1 MVTNKEKLFKLGKKM
16 TDRVPYKLGLEKLTE
31 DCPEYWGL
39 VNVLDDEMVDIA
51 LSMKQRV
58 PMTLE
63 EIAKA
68 AGRSDTKALEDKL
81 QEMSCIGL
89 LEYNWENPQH
99 KKQYLLPLFVPGAA
113 EFLNMRESF
122 VNEHPEVCDFFER
135 MSRLPLEKV
144 TPMVPLGGAGI
155 GMHVVPVEKA
165 IPADSQSVSIEHLS
179 HWLKKYDTYAIG
191 VCSCRRSQTVR
202 GEGSGDLADLWCRQ
216 GRSRGDL

>member
-99 KKQYLLPLFVPGAA
+99 KKQYLLPLFVPAA
-113 EFLNMRESF
+113 HVRDD
-122 VNEHPEVCDFFER
+122 VH
-135 MSRLPLEKV
+135 
-144 TPMVPLGGAGI
+144 VPKGLRIISVKNI
-155 GMHVVPVEKA
+155 GEA
-165 IPADSQSVSIEHLS
+165 IAAV
-179 HWLKKYDTYAIG
+179 
-191 VCSCRRSQTVR
+191 
-202 GEGSGDLADLWCRQ
+202 LARDK
-216 GRSRGDL
+216 

>member
-68 AGRSDTKALEDKL
+68 AGRSDTLSSVVL
-81 QEMSCIGL
+81 G
-89 LEYNWENPQH
+89 
-99 KKQYLLPLFVPGAA
+99 KQSAKRCLRRWHA
-113 EFLNMRESF
+113 R
-122 VNEHPEVCDFFER
+122 DFSNITGR
-135 MSRLPLEKV
+135 
-144 TPMVPLGGAGI
+144 
-155 GMHVVPVEKA
+155 
-165 IPADSQSVSIEHLS
+165 IPS
-179 HWLKKYDTYAIG
+179 T
-191 VCSCRRSQTVR
+191 
-202 GEGSGDLADLWCRQ
+202 
-216 GRSRGDL
+216 

>member
-16 TDRVPYKLGLEKLTE
+16 TDRVPYNLGLEKLTE

-81 QEMSCIGL
+81 QEMTLPADMKTEVRPSAVAEKDYIMGQVIYIDSYGNAITNISRSLFDRVGAGRDFRIFLQGPYTRIEKISDSYGGVRPGQLLALFNSVNL
-89 LEYNWENPQH
+89 LELAVFMGSLATLENI
-99 KKQYLLPLFVPGAA
+99 
-113 EFLNMRESF
+113 
-122 VNEHPEVCDFFER
+122 
-135 MSRLPLEKV
+135 
-144 TPMVPLGGAGI
+144 GI
-155 GMHVVPVEKA
+155 
-165 IPADSQSVSIEHLS
+165 
-179 HWLKKYDTYAIG
+179 YDEIQIQFSKHG
-191 VCSCRRSQTVR
+191 
-202 GEGSGDLADLWCRQ
+202 
-216 GRSRGDL
+216 